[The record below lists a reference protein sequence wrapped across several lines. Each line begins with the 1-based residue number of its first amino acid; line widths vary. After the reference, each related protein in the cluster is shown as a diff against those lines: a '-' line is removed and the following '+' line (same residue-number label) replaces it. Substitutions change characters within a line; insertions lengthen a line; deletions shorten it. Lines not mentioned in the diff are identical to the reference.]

1 MTKTLNTITMEELFQ
16 QPLYETPYLVD
27 GLLAPGLYI
36 LGGSPKVGK
45 SWLALQLCLAVCA
58 GKGFLGRG
66 THRTEVLYLALEDSP
81 QRLHRRA
88 LRLTDTAPQGLYL
101 AGAASPVGQGLEQQV
116 EAMLAE
122 HPKIKLVIIDTLQK
136 VRCAQGSGPS
146 YAADYQDAAALKALA
161 DRNGVCILVIH
172 HLRKMGD
179 EDPMNRLSGTN
190 GLSGAADGTLILVR
204 ENRQEGV
211 AKLYATGRDIE
222 DAEEELDFEDCR
234 WSRVTAMD
242 KLRLDFLLNPLQRL
256 LHENGEFTGTAS
268 ELADLLGERGVIY
281 TPSQLSKYIQAHDDL
296 LAKAGIVLETKRT
309 SNQRTLHLWMNDTN
323 DGNDGSDRSDTSL
336 PVTLPIKYPSLPS
349 QPSLVS

>member
-1 MTKTLNTITMEELFQ
+1 M
-16 QPLYETPYLVD
+16 
-27 GLLAPGLYI
+27 
-36 LGGSPKVGK
+36 PKGMQEAISYCK
-45 SWLALQLCLAVCA
+45 
-58 GKGFLGRG
+58 
-66 THRTEVLYLALEDSP
+66 DSP

-88 LRLTDTAPQGLYL
+88 LRLTDTAPQGVYL
-101 AGAASPVGQGLEQQV
+101 AGAVSPVGQGLEQQM
-116 EAMLAE
+116 EATLE
-122 HPKIKLVIIDTLQK
+122 DHPKIKLVIIDTLQK
-136 VRCAQGSGPS
+136 VRCAQGSGMAYS
-146 YAADYQDAAALKALA
+146 TDYQDAAALKVLA

-204 ENRQEGV
+204 ENRQEGA
-211 AKLYATGRDIE
+211 AKLYATGRDME
-222 DAEEELDFEDCR
+222 DVEEELDFEDCR

-256 LHENGEFTGTAS
+256 LYEKGEFTGTAS
-268 ELADLLGERGVIY
+268 ELADLLEGRGVIY

-296 LAKAGIVLETKRT
+296 LAKAGIVLKTKRT
-309 SNQRTLHLWMNDTN
+309 SSQRTLHLWMNDTN

-336 PVTLPIKYPSLPS
+336 PVTLPAKYPSLPS